1 MENKKAQPQKNKTP
15 KKKRLSKKA
24 RRRRRVRIAIVTLPI
39 VIVVLAVVALIGS
52 AVLFRVEGFS
62 LSGEGRYDGNEIV
75 SASGIDIGDCLM
87 WINLSKA
94 EDRITKKLPYIETV
108 TIKRKLPHTVS
119 IEYKQ
124 AKVFYGVCVD
134 GTWALTDTKY
144 KVIELLDS
152 EHENVSQIIKFPK
165 AKTFEPG
172 SVLAFDVKDG
182 EESPLD
188 IYKNLMAE
196 AEKTSLKGKITGAD
210 VSDPTALTLTYDGRI
225 TIKLVAFADI
235 SDKLKLAAGAV
246 ENEDRVDSSE
256 YGTLDASITDEAYFR
271 PGTKKSE
278 TTSEERTTAEISPEQ
293 AVE

>member
-1 MENKKAQPQKNKTP
+1 MENKKTQPKKTQKP

-24 RRRRRVRIAIVTLPI
+24 RRRRRVRIAIVTLPV
-39 VIVVLAVVALIGS
+39 VIVVLAIVALVGS

-62 LSGEGRYDGNEIV
+62 LSGNGRYDGSEIV

-87 WINLSKA
+87 WINLDKA

-134 GTWALTDTKY
+134 GAWALTDTKY

-152 EHENVSQIIKFPK
+152 EPENVSQKIKFPK

-172 SVLAFDVKDG
+172 SVLAFEVKEG

-188 IYKNLMAE
+188 TYKNLMSE

-210 VSDPTALTLTYDGRI
+210 VSDSAALALIYDGRI
-225 TIKLVAFADI
+225 TIKLGAFADI
-235 SDKLKLAAGAV
+235 SDKLKLAAGAI
-246 ENEDRVDSSE
+246 EKEDRVDPTE

-278 TTSEERTTAEISPEQ
+278 PESVPQTSEVSPEA